1 MRKFI
6 LIAAMALGFAVTASA
21 QDFSLGARIGSGF
34 QAQAEYCYNGSNY
47 IEGRFGMNWSN
58 CAGQLLTADFTALHN
73 WNICKMD
80 WTPSFGQWFFDAG
93 AGFSIGGREN
103 LVNLGVAGC
112 AKLGVKLNSLPLKLA
127 VDFTPVIGPSI
138 FYFKGLESGAAFN
151 EYNLANLGLSVVYN
165 F

>member
-1 MRKFI
+1 
-6 LIAAMALGFAVTASA
+6 
-21 QDFSLGARIGSGF
+21 
-34 QAQAEYCYNGSNY
+34 
-47 IEGRFGMNWSN
+47 
-58 CAGQLLTADFTALHN
+58 
-73 WNICKMD
+73 MD

-93 AGFSIGGREN
+93 AGLSIGGREN
-103 LVNLGVAGC
+103 IVNLGVAGC

-138 FYFKGLESGAAFN
+138 IYLKGYGAGAAFN